1 MKIIANHA
9 HLMPPIAPGGWW
21 PAGDATLLL
30 KHLDACGIER
40 TVVFPPFACQ
50 MDNNMAEANRWALR
64 EIKSHADR
72 FIPAGTVFPLAPDVL
87 DVLQLLHDEGV
98 RWLKIHPSV
107 DLHDVA
113 APEAEPFYTKAEE
126 LGMVLDYH
134 TGPHGTRL
142 ALAKPEKFDDL
153 AWSHPELKLVFEH
166 LGGRVYVE
174 EFMAIL
180 GNHRE
185 QTYGGLTSIFD
196 SGVNYLWFLTAE
208 RIEEIIKGIGARQF
222 IFGLDFPWNSIS
234 ATQRHLRI
242 IDSLDIPPS
251 DKNLIWG
258 GNLSRLLDL

>member
-9 HLMPPIAPGGWW
+9 HLMPAPIRGSWW
-21 PAGDATLLL
+21 PPGDVALLL
-30 KHLDACGIER
+30 KHLDACGIDR

-50 MDNNMAEANRWALR
+50 MGNDMKEANRWALR

-72 FIPAGTVFPLAPDVL
+72 FIPAGTVFPLAPDIL

-107 DLHDVA
+107 DLHDI
-113 APEAEPFYTKAEE
+113 AEPKAQKFYARAEE
-126 LGMVLDYH
+126 LGMLLDYH

-153 AWSHPELKLVFEH
+153 ACSHPKLNLLFEH

-174 EFMAIL
+174 EFTAIL

-185 QTYGGLTSIFD
+185 HTYGGLTSIFD
-196 SGVNYLWFLTAE
+196 SGVNYLWLLTAQ
-208 RIEEIIKGIGARQF
+208 RIEDIVKGIGAKQF
-222 IFGLDFPWNSIS
+222 IFGLDFPWNSIE
-234 ATQRHLRI
+234 ATRRHLQI
-242 IDSLDIPPS
+242 IDSLSIS
-251 DKNLIWG
+251 ATDKKLILG
-258 GNLSRLLDL
+258 GNLARLLGR